1 MYAFNCL
8 DYKRL
13 PNKYS
18 VKKRIQT
25 NVIEENVSSAVVLC
39 GGLRLFPTT
48 KLGDSQLLP
57 HGVCNIHPHSHP
69 VGSVISI
76 HTGFTVNTH
85 GVLQAANANPSS
97 SELSSNIQAS
107 PLIGHIFII
116 VTVFGFI
123 VAIAF

>member
-1 MYAFNCL
+1 MLSFCVMVWGSF
-8 DYKRL
+8 L
-13 PNKYS
+13 PQS
-18 VKKRIQT
+18 WH
-25 NVIEENVSSAVVLC
+25 
-39 GGLRLFPTT
+39 
-48 KLGDSQLLP
+48 LP
-57 HGVCNIHPHSHP
+57 DGVCNIHIHPHSYP

-76 HTGFTVNTH
+76 HTGFTVDTH

>member
-1 MYAFNCL
+1 MLSFCVMVWGSF
-8 DYKRL
+8 L
-13 PNKYS
+13 PQS
-18 VKKRIQT
+18 WH
-25 NVIEENVSSAVVLC
+25 
-39 GGLRLFPTT
+39 
-48 KLGDSQLLP
+48 LP
-57 HGVCNIHPHSHP
+57 DGVCNIHPHSYP

-76 HTGFTVNTH
+76 HTGFTVDTH